1 MKLIEK
7 IKSPD
12 DLKALP
18 VEELSKL
25 AEELREIIVE
35 RISINGGH
43 LASNLG
49 AVELTLA
56 LHYVFNSPADKIV
69 WDVGHQSYTHKLIT
83 GRYEKFE
90 TIRKYKGISGFPKID
105 ESVHD
110 AFGTGHSSTS
120 ISAALGIIEA
130 RDLIKK
136 FNIQYSIFNIPDK
149 VIAVIG
155 DGAMTSGLA
164 FEGLNHAGH
173 LKKDLIVVLNDNEMS
188 ISKNVGALSAYLNRI
203 LTGDLYQRFKKETK
217 SFLEG
222 IPKLGGPVTKIA
234 QKAEETLKG
243 LFLPGILFEEL
254 GINYVGPI
262 DGHDI
267 KLLIE
272 TFRNI
277 KNSTEP
283 TLVHVITKKGKGYE
297 FSEKDPC
304 IFHGV
309 GPFEIETGYSIS
321 DKDALSYSEIFGRAI
336 TELAANDKRV
346 IAISA
351 AMREGTGLECF
362 AKRFPDRFYDVGIA
376 EPHAVTFAAG
386 LAVQGLRPVVAIYST
401 FLQRGYDE
409 IIHDVCLQNL
419 PVVFAIDRAGIVGE
433 DGPTHQGVFDI
444 SYLRH
449 IPNLTVMAPKDAME
463 LKAML
468 ELALKH
474 NGPSAIRYP
483 RGKVISNFKFQISNS
498 ELEMGKAEILKEGS
512 DMALIAIGNAVHP
525 ALAAAERL
533 GKEGIKAS
541 VINARFIKPLDKE
554 LISSMA
560 KNIKRIITIEENMI
574 AGGFGS
580 AVLEYLNSMDIPDIK
595 IKILGIPDEFV
606 EQGSQAILRKKYGID
621 EEGIYQACKAFLAT
635 LTSV

>member
-1 MKLIEK
+1 MKLITK

-12 DLKALP
+12 DLKTLS
-18 VEELSKL
+18 VEELNNLS
-25 AEELREIIVE
+25 EELRDIIVE
-35 RISINGGH
+35 RVSINGGH

-49 AVELTLA
+49 TIELTLA
-56 LHYVFNSPADKIV
+56 LHYVFNSPVDKIV

-90 TIRKYKGISGFPKID
+90 TIRKHKGISGFPKIE
-105 ESVHD
+105 ESIHD

-130 RDLIKK
+130 RDKK
-136 FNIQYSIFNIPDK
+136 NETFK
-149 VIAVIG
+149 VLAVIG

-203 LTGDLYQRFKKETK
+203 LTGDLYQRFRKQTK

-222 IPKLGGPVTKIA
+222 IPKVGGQVTKIA
-234 QKAEETLKG
+234 LKAEETLKG

-309 GPFEIETGYSIS
+309 GPFEIETGYSVS

-449 IPNLTVMAPKDAME
+449 IPNLTVMAPKDDLE

-483 RGKVISNFKFQISNS
+483 
-498 ELEMGKAEILKEGS
+498 
-512 DMALIAIGNAVHP
+512 
-525 ALAAAERL
+525 
-533 GKEGIKAS
+533 
-541 VINARFIKPLDKE
+541 
-554 LISSMA
+554 
-560 KNIKRIITIEENMI
+560 
-574 AGGFGS
+574 
-580 AVLEYLNSMDIPDIK
+580 
-595 IKILGIPDEFV
+595 
-606 EQGSQAILRKKYGID
+606 
-621 EEGIYQACKAFLAT
+621 
-635 LTSV
+635 

>member
-188 ISKNVGALSAYLNRI
+188 ISKNVGALSVYLNRI
-203 LTGDLYQRFKKETK
+203 LTGDLYQRFKKQTK

-222 IPKLGGPVTKIA
+222 IPKLGVPVTKIA

-449 IPNLTVMAPKDAME
+449 IPNLTVMAPKDDLE

-468 ELALKH
+468 EFALKH

-512 DMALIAIGNAVHP
+512 DMALIAIGNVVHP

-533 GKEGIKAS
+533 EKEGIKAS
-541 VINARFIKPLDKE
+541 VINARFIKPIDKE
-554 LISSMA
+554 LILTMA
-560 KNIKRIITIEENMI
+560 SKTKRIITVEENMI

-580 AVLEYLNSMDIPDIK
+580 AVLEYLNGMDIPDIK

-635 LTSV
+635 LTS